1 MNETGERSTACF
13 KFREDYVECLHHK
26 KEYTRENEIERE
38 RVRRN
43 EEHAEAI
50 KEELTREMTSI
61 SCVTH
66 QNYAPRGEKENRFL
80 KHRREKH
87 SYMWAES
94 YRIAR

>member
-50 KEELTREMTSI
+50 KEELTREMRSM
-61 SCVTH
+61 SWVTT
-66 QNYAPRGEKENRFL
+66 KST
-80 KHRREKH
+80 RREGRR
-87 SYMWAES
+87 SS
-94 YRIAR
+94 VL

>member
-1 MNETGERSTACF
+1 MNQTGERSTACF

-50 KEELTREMTSI
+50 KEELTREMRSM
-61 SCVTH
+61 SWVTDEK
-66 QNYAPRGEKENRFL
+66 YAPRGEKE
-80 KHRREKH
+80 
-87 SYMWAES
+87 
-94 YRIAR
+94 

>member
-13 KFREDYVECLHHK
+13 KFREYYVECLHHK

-50 KEELTREMTSI
+50 KEELTREMRSM
-61 SCVTH
+61 SWVTD
-66 QNYAPRGEKENRFL
+66 EST
-80 KHRREKH
+80 RREGRR
-87 SYMWAES
+87 SS
-94 YRIAR
+94 VL